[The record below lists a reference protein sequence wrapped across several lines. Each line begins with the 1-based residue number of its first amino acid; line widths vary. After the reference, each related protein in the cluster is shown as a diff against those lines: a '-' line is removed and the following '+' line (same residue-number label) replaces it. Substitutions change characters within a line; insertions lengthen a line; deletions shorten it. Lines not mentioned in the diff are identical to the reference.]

1 MVLLI
6 ALPKVE
12 QTEGVQSLPYA
23 VEYSS
28 QHFSCNTCTSEEFS
42 LNAPKFVFSSNQ
54 GVATFDLPPMTGREL
69 ASLSLFFST
78 SASFPC
84 AVVFDHIPGF
94 QVTASVLDGSNV
106 KLHFQADHEI
116 LYFMGHD
123 GSANLLTVSL
133 SLDQLDQLADQVL
146 YSASSCNQ

>member
-1 MVLLI
+1 MVQLI
-6 ALPKVE
+6 ALPKVVQAVE
-12 QTEGVQSLPYA
+12 VQSLPYA
-23 VEYSS
+23 VEYSA
-28 QHFSCNTCTSEEFS
+28 QHFSCSTCTSDKFS

-94 QVTASVLDGSNV
+94 QVTASVIDGSNV
-106 KLHFQADHEI
+106 NLLFQADREI
-116 LYFMGHD
+116 LHFMGHD

-133 SLDQLDQLADQVL
+133 GLNQLDVLAEQVL
-146 YSASSCNQ
+146 ASASTCH

>member
-1 MVLLI
+1 MVQLI

-12 QTEGVQSLPYA
+12 RTDVVQSLPYA

-42 LNAPKFVFSSNQ
+42 LNAPKFVFSSKQ

-94 QVTASVLDGSNV
+94 QVTASVLDGSSV

-116 LYFMGHD
+116 LHFMGHD
-123 GSANLLTVSL
+123 GSANLITVSL

-146 YSASSCNQ
+146 HSASSCNQ

>member
-1 MVLLI
+1 MVQLI

-12 QTEGVQSLPYA
+12 QTELVQSLPYA

-116 LYFMGHD
+116 LHFMGQN

-133 SLDQLDQLADQVL
+133 SLNQLDALADQVL
-146 YSASSCNQ
+146 ASASSCN

>member
-1 MVLLI
+1 MVQLL
-6 ALPKVE
+6 ALSEVAQTVE
-12 QTEGVQSLPYA
+12 VQSLPFA

-28 QHFSCNTCTSEEFS
+28 QHFSCSTCSSDEFS
-42 LNAPKFVFSSNQ
+42 LNAPKFVFSSKQ

-94 QVTASVLDGSNV
+94 QVTASVIDGTNV
-106 KLHFQADHEI
+106 NLLFQADHEI
-116 LYFMGHD
+116 LHFMGHD
-123 GSANLLTVSL
+123 SSANLLSASL
-133 SLDQLDQLADQVL
+133 TLNQLDALAEEVL
-146 YSASSCNQ
+146 ASASSCN

>member
-1 MVLLI
+1 MVQLI
-6 ALPKVE
+6 ALPKVAQAVE
-12 QTEGVQSLPYA
+12 VKSLPYTA
-23 VEYSS
+23 EYSA
-28 QHFSCNTCTSEEFS
+28 QHFSCSTCTSDNFS

-94 QVTASVLDGSNV
+94 QVTASVIDGSNV
-106 KLHFQADHEI
+106 NLLFQADHEI
-116 LYFMGHD
+116 LHFMGHD
-123 GSANLLTVSL
+123 GSANLLSASL
-133 SLDQLDQLADQVL
+133 TLNQLDVLAEEVL
-146 YSASSCNQ
+146 ASASSCN

>member
-1 MVLLI
+1 MVQLI
-6 ALPKVE
+6 ALPEVA
-12 QTEGVQSLPYA
+12 QTEEVQSLPYA
-23 VEYSS
+23 VEYSA
-28 QHFSCNTCTSEEFS
+28 QHFSCNLCTSETFS
-42 LNAPKFVFSSNQ
+42 LNAPKFIFSSNQ
-54 GVATFDLPPMTGREL
+54 GVASFDLPPMTGREL

-116 LYFMGHD
+116 LHFMGQN

-133 SLDQLDQLADQVL
+133 SLNQLDALADQVL
-146 YSASSCNQ
+146 ASASSCN

>member
-1 MVLLI
+1 MVQLI
-6 ALPKVE
+6 ALPKV
-12 QTEGVQSLPYA
+12 VQAVEVQPLPYA
-23 VEYSS
+23 VEYSA
-28 QHFSCNTCTSEEFS
+28 QHFSCSTCTSDNFS

-94 QVTASVLDGSNV
+94 QVTASVIDGSNV
-106 KLHFQADHEI
+106 NLLFQADHEI
-116 LYFMGHD
+116 LHFMGHD

-133 SLDQLDQLADQVL
+133 SLNQLDVLAEQVL
-146 YSASSCNQ
+146 ASASSCN

>member
-1 MVLLI
+1 MVQLI
-6 ALPKVE
+6 ALPEVAL
-12 QTEGVQSLPYA
+12 TEEVQSLPYA
-23 VEYSS
+23 VEYSA
-28 QHFSCNTCTSEEFS
+28 QHFSCSLCTSETFS
-42 LNAPKFVFSSNQ
+42 LNAPKFIFSSDQ

-84 AVVFDHIPGF
+84 AVIFDHIPGF
-94 QVTASVLDGSNV
+94 QITAAVLDGRNV

-116 LYFMGHD
+116 LHFMGHV

-133 SLDQLDQLADQVL
+133 SLEQLDQLADQVL
-146 YSASSCNQ
+146 QSASSCN

>member
-1 MVLLI
+1 MVQLI
-6 ALPKVE
+6 ALPKVAQAVE
-12 QTEGVQSLPYA
+12 VQSLPYA
-23 VEYSS
+23 VEYSA
-28 QHFSCNTCTSEEFS
+28 QHFSCSTCTSDIFS

-84 AVVFDHIPGF
+84 AVVFDHIHGF
-94 QVTASVLDGSNV
+94 QVTASVIDGSNV
-106 KLHFQADHEI
+106 NLLFQADHEI
-116 LYFMGHD
+116 LHFMGHD

-133 SLDQLDQLADQVL
+133 GLNQLDVLAEQVL
-146 YSASSCNQ
+146 ASASTCH

>member
-1 MVLLI
+1 MVQLI
-6 ALPKVE
+6 ALPKVAE
-12 QTEGVQSLPYA
+12 TVEVQSQPFA

-28 QHFSCNTCTSEEFS
+28 QHFSCSTCSSDEFS

-54 GVATFDLPPMTGREL
+54 GVATFDLPPMTEREL
-69 ASLSLFFST
+69 ASLALFFST

-94 QVTASVLDGSNV
+94 QVTASVIDGSYV
-106 KLHFQADHEI
+106 KLLFQADHEI
-116 LYFMGHD
+116 LHFMGHD

-133 SLDQLDQLADQVL
+133 SLNQLDVLAEQVL
-146 YSASSCNQ
+146 ASASSCN

>member
-1 MVLLI
+1 MVQLI
-6 ALPKVE
+6 ALPKVVQAVE
-12 QTEGVQSLPYA
+12 VQSLPYVA
-23 VEYSS
+23 EYSA
-28 QHFSCNTCTSEEFS
+28 QHFSCSTCTSDNFS

-94 QVTASVLDGSNV
+94 QVTASVIDGSNV
-106 KLHFQADHEI
+106 NLLFQADHEI
-116 LYFMGHD
+116 LHFMGHD

-133 SLDQLDQLADQVL
+133 SLNQLDVLAEQVL
-146 YSASSCNQ
+146 ASASSCN